1 MFQGILLQ
9 SSSDL
14 CLFEVSLTELDH
26 NRISEQKYLL
36 FPQIIMYTS
45 HLAHTAFVLWLGPE
59 KCYPKQNPNFPCNF
73 CNSHTTHSKTMVLF
87 KSSVLCNI
95 KIITVWVKFQMW
107 IFSIFLWWWREMI
120 HWTTILC
127 VSLLTALGKTGF
139 VIKHDSTWVAIW
151 VCLLFLIIIPLSR
164 QAFMT
169 LVKFSILAWFC
180 QTWKPWG
187 NIIMFFW

>member
-1 MFQGILLQ
+1 MFQEILLQ

-14 CLFEVSLTELDH
+14 CLFKVSLTELDD
-26 NRISEQKYLL
+26 NRISVQKYLL

-45 HLAHTAFVLWLGPE
+45 HLAHTAFVVWLGLE

-73 CNSHTTHSKTMVLF
+73 CNSHTIHSKTMVLF

-120 HWTTILC
+120 RWTTILR
-127 VSLLTALGKTGF
+127 VSLLTALGKTGC

-187 NIIMFFW
+187 NIIMLFW